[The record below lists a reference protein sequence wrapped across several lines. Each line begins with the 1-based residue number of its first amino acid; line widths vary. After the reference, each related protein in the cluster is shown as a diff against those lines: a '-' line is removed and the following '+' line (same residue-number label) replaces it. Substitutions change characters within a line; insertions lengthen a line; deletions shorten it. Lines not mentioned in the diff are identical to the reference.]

1 LFGLLELTIA
11 ALLTLGHRSSPERT
25 RPPGISRWP
34 SGVVTGNVPLPLI
47 QRRSSLRQIP
57 QAMSR
62 DRSGGRFAQS
72 GGRFAQSGGRFAQT
86 FATAVPAPP
95 AVLQPDMT
103 GEWRNSQPHALRA
116 LGNHSSRG

>member
-72 GGRFAQSGGRFAQT
+72 GGRFAQT
-86 FATAVPAPP
+86 FATAVPAPR

-103 GEWRNSQPHALRA
+103 GEWRNS
-116 LGNHSSRG
+116 